1 MQEEVAWAC
10 RKWGAPQ
17 GALGDNSGFVRQRNC
32 RKAYTTLLAA
42 SSGRAVCRFFI
53 TLSFDTMKKRT
64 LLATVALTAL
74 LAACGKNE
82 PASTAAAPEAA
93 PAPVAVTKL
102 VVGLDDNF
110 PPMGFRDE
118 KNELVGFDIDMAREV
133 AKRANIEV
141 EFKPID
147 WNAKEA
153 ELLGKRVDALWN
165 GLTILEERKE
175 KILFSDPYMVNK
187 QIIIVKAGSDIKG
200 KADMAGK
207 VVGAQEGSSAV
218 TAMAKDKELSDKFKE
233 TKLFGDNIAALMDLE
248 AGRLDVVVVDEV
260 VGRYLVNKKPDNYT
274 VLADDFGTEDYGVGF
289 RKDDEA
295 TRNKVNDVITEMK
308 KDGKAA
314 EIAQKWF
321 GADVIKH

>member
-1 MQEEVAWAC
+1 
-10 RKWGAPQ
+10 
-17 GALGDNSGFVRQRNC
+17 
-32 RKAYTTLLAA
+32 
-42 SSGRAVCRFFI
+42 
-53 TLSFDTMKKRT
+53 MKKRT
-64 LLATVALTAL
+64 LLASVALTAI

-82 PASTAAAPEAA
+82 PAATNTAADSA
-93 PAPVAVTKL
+93 PAPVAATKL

-153 ELLGKRVDALWN
+153 ELLGKRVDVLWN

-187 QIIIVKAGSDIKG
+187 QIIIVKADSPIKT

-218 TAMAKDKELSDKFKE
+218 TAMAKDKELSDQFKE
-233 TKLFGDNIAALMDLE
+233 TKLFGDNITALMDLE

-260 VGRYLVNKKPDNYT
+260 VGRFLVNKKPDNYV
-274 VLADDFGTEDYGVGF
+274 VLAEDFGTEDYGVGF

-295 TRNKVNDVITEMK
+295 TRNKVNDVLTEMK

-321 GADVIKH
+321 GSDVIKH

>member
-1 MQEEVAWAC
+1 
-10 RKWGAPQ
+10 
-17 GALGDNSGFVRQRNC
+17 
-32 RKAYTTLLAA
+32 
-42 SSGRAVCRFFI
+42 
-53 TLSFDTMKKRT
+53 MKKRT

-93 PAPVAVTKL
+93 PAPAAVTKL

-118 KNELVGFDIDMAREV
+118 KNELVGFDIDMAKEV

-141 EFKPID
+141 EFKAID

-200 KADMAGK
+200 KPDMAGK
-207 VVGAQEGSSAV
+207 TVGAQEGSSAV

-295 TRNKVNDVITEMK
+295 TRNKVNDVIAEMK

-314 EIAQKWF
+314 EIAKKWF

>member
-1 MQEEVAWAC
+1 
-10 RKWGAPQ
+10 
-17 GALGDNSGFVRQRNC
+17 
-32 RKAYTTLLAA
+32 
-42 SSGRAVCRFFI
+42 
-53 TLSFDTMKKRT
+53 MKKRT
-64 LLATVALTAL
+64 LLATVALTAI
-74 LAACGKNE
+74 LAACGKTE
-82 PASTAAAPEAA
+82 PAASNTAAAPA
-93 PAPVAVTKL
+93 PAPVAATKL

-118 KNELVGFDIDMAREV
+118 KNELVGFDIDMAREA
-133 AKRANIEV
+133 AKRAGVEV

-187 QIIIVKAGSDIKG
+187 QIIIVKADSPIKT
-200 KADMAGK
+200 KADMADK

-218 TAMAKDKELSDKFKE
+218 TAMEKDKELSAKFKT
-233 TKLFGDNIAALMDLE
+233 TKLFGDNIAALMDVD

-260 VGRYLVNKKPDNYT
+260 VGRYLVSKKPDNYV
-274 VLADDFGTEDYGVGF
+274 VLAEDFGTEDYGVGF

-295 TRNKVNDVITEMK
+295 TRNKVNDALNEMK

>member
-1 MQEEVAWAC
+1 
-10 RKWGAPQ
+10 
-17 GALGDNSGFVRQRNC
+17 
-32 RKAYTTLLAA
+32 
-42 SSGRAVCRFFI
+42 
-53 TLSFDTMKKRT
+53 MKKRT
-64 LLATVALTAL
+64 LLATVALTAI

-82 PASTAAAPEAA
+82 PASNAA
-93 PAPVAVTKL
+93 PASAPVAATKL

-110 PPMGFRDE
+110 PPMGFRDD
-118 KNELVGFDIDMAREV
+118 KNELVGFDIDMAKEMS
-133 AKRANIEV
+133 KRSGIAV

-165 GLTILEERKE
+165 GLTILDARKE

-187 QIIIVKAGSDIKG
+187 QIIIVKAGSDIKS
-200 KADMAGK
+200 KADLAGK
-207 VVGAQEGSSAV
+207 TVGAQEGSSAV
-218 TAMAKDKELSDKFKE
+218 TAMEKDAELHAKFKQ
-233 TKLFGDNIAALMDLE
+233 TKLFGDNIAAMMDLE
-248 AGRLDVVVVDEV
+248 TGRLDVVVVDEV
-260 VGRYLVNKKPDNYT
+260 VGRYYVNKKPENYV

-295 TRNKVNDVITEMK
+295 TRNKVNDVLAEMK

-314 EIAQKWF
+314 EIANKWF